1 MKRLSRDEI
10 RAVRAIFSQKHP
22 TRSSIAR
29 QTRLSLVKISSIL
42 GGLEKQD
49 YIEKVGKTKTT
60 GGRPAY
66 IFQLKPTIGMS
77 IGISVAPDCFELVGI
92 DGSKGVRIEERHP
105 LALPAD
111 PEKHVDSIVDQ
122 VAAVVAKIIAG
133 QSDGQPI
140 VSVGIALPGMVDS
153 RRGIWLLGLQVTGV
167 THIAIA
173 GMFEN
178 RLGVPVYV
186 EDASRTL
193 AVLEMYRNRG
203 KRVRNF
209 VLLYIGLGLGTGIVI
224 NGRIYRGYH
233 GLAGEI
239 GHVEHADNT
248 YRCSCNSV
256 GCLETVVSTAGIL
269 RVFRDRLQEGVRSS
283 LQKTTI
289 ENGPDLSLE
298 EILAAADGG
307 DRVAQSTLGE
317 IGVFLGDACATLI
330 KLFNPERLVI
340 SGPGSN
346 FKEYFRDP
354 VQQVIQQR
362 VLPEMLEDY
371 QTVFADYR
379 DNHEAWGVALL
390 AMKCYLNSPSIQRS
404 GCPTGIPD
412 LAQL

>member
-1 MKRLSRDEI
+1 MKQLSRDEI
-10 RAVRAIFSQKHP
+10 RAARAIFSLQHP

-42 GGLEKQD
+42 GELEKKE

-66 IFQLKPTIGMS
+66 IFQLKPTIGVS
-77 IGISVAPDCFELVGI
+77 IGVSIAPDCFEILGI
-92 DGSKGVRIEERHP
+92 DGSKSVGIEERHP

-111 PEKHVDSIVDQ
+111 PEKHVDSIVEQ
-122 VAAVVAKIIAG
+122 VASVLKKKIAR
-133 QSDGQPI
+133 QPDGQPV
-140 VSVGIALPGMVDS
+140 VSIGIALPGMVDS
-153 RRGIWLLGLQVTGV
+153 RRGIWLLGLQVTGI
-167 THIAIA
+167 THINLA
-173 GMFEN
+173 GMFEEQ
-178 RLGVPVYV
+178 LQVPVYI
-186 EDASRTL
+186 EDVSRTL
-193 AVLEMYRNRG
+193 TVLEMYRNRG
-203 KRVRNF
+203 KRIRDF
-209 VLLYIGLGLGTGIVI
+209 VLVYIGLGLGTGIVI
-224 NGRIYRGYH
+224 NGRIYRGFH

-239 GHVEHADNT
+239 GHIEHADNT

-269 RVFRDRLQEGVRSS
+269 RVFQDRLKEGVRSS

-289 ENGPDLSLE
+289 ENGPGLSLE

-330 KLFNPERLVI
+330 KLFNPQALII
-340 SGPGSN
+340 SGPGSI

-354 VQQVIQQR
+354 LQQVIQQR

-379 DNHEAWGVALL
+379 ANHEARGAALL
-390 AMKCYLNSPSIQRS
+390 AMKCYLNKMISRP
-404 GCPTGIPD
+404 
-412 LAQL
+412 

>member
-1 MKRLSRDEI
+1 MKQLSRDEI
-10 RAVRAIFSQKHP
+10 RAARAIFSLQHP

-42 GGLEKQD
+42 GELEKKE

-66 IFQLKPTIGMS
+66 IFQLKPTIGVS
-77 IGISVAPDCFELVGI
+77 IGVSIAPDCFEILGI
-92 DGSKGVRIEERHP
+92 DGSKSVGIEERHP

-111 PEKHVDSIVDQ
+111 PEKHVDSIVKQ
-122 VAAVVAKIIAG
+122 VASVLKKKIAR
-133 QSDGQPI
+133 QPDGQPV
-140 VSVGIALPGMVDS
+140 VSIGIALPGMVDS
-153 RRGIWLLGLQVTGV
+153 RRGIWLLGLQVTGI
-167 THIAIA
+167 THINLA
-173 GMFEN
+173 GMFEEQ
-178 RLGVPVYV
+178 LQVPVYI
-186 EDASRTL
+186 EDVSRTL
-193 AVLEMYRNRG
+193 TVLEMYRNRG
-203 KRVRNF
+203 KRIRDF
-209 VLLYIGLGLGTGIVI
+209 VLVYIGLGLGTGIVI
-224 NGRIYRGYH
+224 NGRIYRGFH

-239 GHVEHADNT
+239 GHIEHADNT

-269 RVFRDRLQEGVRSS
+269 RVFQDRLKEGVRSS

-289 ENGPDLSLE
+289 ENGPGLSLE

-330 KLFNPERLVI
+330 KLFNPQALII
-340 SGPGSN
+340 SGPGSI

-354 VQQVIQQR
+354 LQQVIQQR

-379 DNHEAWGVALL
+379 ANHEARGAALL
-390 AMKCYLNSPSIQRS
+390 AMKCYLNKMISRP
-404 GCPTGIPD
+404 
-412 LAQL
+412 

>member
-10 RAVRAIFSQKHP
+10 RAARAIFSLQHP

-42 GGLEKQD
+42 GELEKKE

-66 IFQLKPTIGMS
+66 IFQLKPTIGVS
-77 IGISVAPDCFELVGI
+77 IGVSIAPDCFEIVGI
-92 DGSKGVRIEERHP
+92 DGSKSVGIEERHP
-105 LALPAD
+105 IALPAD
-111 PEKHVDSIVDQ
+111 PEKHVDSIVEQ
-122 VAAVVAKIIAG
+122 VASVLKKKIAR
-133 QSDGQPI
+133 QPDGQPV
-140 VSVGIALPGMVDS
+140 VSIGIALPGMVDS
-153 RRGIWLLGLQVTGV
+153 RRGIWLLGLQVTGI
-167 THIAIA
+167 THINLAR
-173 GMFEN
+173 MFEEQ
-178 RLGVPVYV
+178 LQVPVYI
-186 EDASRTL
+186 EDVSRTL
-193 AVLEMYRNRG
+193 TVLEMYRNRG
-203 KRVRNF
+203 KRIRNF
-209 VLLYIGLGLGTGIVI
+209 VLVYIGLGLGTGIVI
-224 NGRIYRGYH
+224 NGRIYRGFH

-239 GHVEHADNT
+239 GHIEHADNT

-269 RVFRDRLQEGVRSS
+269 RVFQDRLKEGVRSS

-289 ENGPDLSLE
+289 ENGPGLSLE

-330 KLFNPERLVI
+330 KLFNPQALII
-340 SGPGSN
+340 SGPGSI

-362 VLPEMLEDY
+362 VLPEMLEDS
-371 QTVFADYR
+371 QTVFAEYR
-379 DNHEAWGVALL
+379 ANHEARGAALL
-390 AMKCYLNSPSIQRS
+390 AMKCYLNSPNRHRS
-404 GCPTGIPD
+404 EGSS
-412 LAQL
+412 

>member
-10 RAVRAIFSQKHP
+10 GAARAIFSLQHP

-42 GGLEKQD
+42 GELEKKE

-66 IFQLKPTIGMS
+66 IFQLKPAIGVS
-77 IGISVAPDCFELVGI
+77 IGVSIAPDCFEILGI
-92 DGSKGVRIEERHP
+92 DGSKSVGIEERHP

-111 PEKHVDSIVDQ
+111 PEKHVDSIVKQ
-122 VAAVVAKIIAG
+122 VASVLKKKIAC
-133 QSDGQPI
+133 QPDGQPV
-140 VSVGIALPGMVDS
+140 VSIGIALPGMVDS
-153 RRGIWLLGLQVTGV
+153 RRGIWLLGLQVTGI
-167 THIAIA
+167 THINLA
-173 GMFEN
+173 GMFEEQ
-178 RLGVPVYV
+178 LQVPVYI
-186 EDASRTL
+186 EDVSRTL
-193 AVLEMYRNRG
+193 TVLEMYRNRG
-203 KRVRNF
+203 KRIRDF
-209 VLLYIGLGLGTGIVI
+209 VLVYIGLGLGTGIVI
-224 NGRIYRGYH
+224 NGRIYRGFH

-239 GHVEHADNT
+239 GHIEHADNT

-269 RVFRDRLQEGVRSS
+269 RVFQDRLKEGVRSS

-289 ENGPDLSLE
+289 ENGPGLSLE

-330 KLFNPERLVI
+330 KLFNPQALII
-340 SGPGSN
+340 SGPGSI

-354 VQQVIQQR
+354 LQQVIQQR

-379 DNHEAWGVALL
+379 ANHEARGAALL
-390 AMKCYLNSPSIQRS
+390 AMKCYLNKMISRP
-404 GCPTGIPD
+404 
-412 LAQL
+412 

>member
-10 RAVRAIFSQKHP
+10 RAARAIFSLQHP

-42 GGLEKQD
+42 GELEKKE

-66 IFQLKPTIGMS
+66 IFQLKPTIGVS
-77 IGISVAPDCFELVGI
+77 IGVSIAPDCFEIVGI
-92 DGSKGVRIEERHP
+92 DGSKSVGIEERHP
-105 LALPAD
+105 IALPAD
-111 PEKHVDSIVDQ
+111 PEKHVDSIVEQ
-122 VAAVVAKIIAG
+122 VASVLKKKIAR
-133 QSDGQPI
+133 QPDGQPV
-140 VSVGIALPGMVDS
+140 VSIGIALPGMVDS
-153 RRGIWLLGLQVTGV
+153 RRGIWLLGLQVTGI
-167 THIAIA
+167 THINLAR
-173 GMFEN
+173 MFEEQ
-178 RLGVPVYV
+178 LQVPVYI
-186 EDASRTL
+186 EDVSRTL
-193 AVLEMYRNRG
+193 TVLEMYRNRG
-203 KRVRNF
+203 KRIRNF
-209 VLLYIGLGLGTGIVI
+209 VLVYIGLGLGTGIVI
-224 NGRIYRGYH
+224 NGRIYRGFH

-239 GHVEHADNT
+239 GHIEHADNT

-269 RVFRDRLQEGVRSS
+269 RVFQDRLKEGVRSS

-289 ENGPDLSLE
+289 ENGPGLSLE

-330 KLFNPERLVI
+330 KLFNPQALII
-340 SGPGSN
+340 SGPGSI

-362 VLPEMLEDY
+362 VLPEMLEDS
-371 QTVFADYR
+371 QTVFAEYR
-379 DNHEAWGVALL
+379 ANHEARGAALL
-390 AMKCYLNSPSIQRS
+390 AMKCYLNSPNRHRS
-404 GCPTGIPD
+404 EGNS
-412 LAQL
+412 